1 MKKVISLALA
11 VVLALSLAA
20 CGANNNGDQQQSGG
34 DQAPEITSAL
44 ELLETVWN
52 DYGDDEKFPAVGGDF
67 SEENNVENGPG
78 NYDLTDREA
87 LDAVL
92 GLPQTAQVDQAA
104 SLIHMMNANTFTA
117 AAYHATEDAEALATA
132 LRDNIQQRQWMCGFP
147 DKVVVITVN
156 EVVVAM
162 YGHEDLINAFRD
174 QITGAYSA
182 AVVAFDEAI
191 DF

>member
-1 MKKVISLALA
+1 MKKVFSLALA

-44 ELLETVWN
+44 DLLETVWN

-147 DKVVVITVN
+147 DKVVVLTVD

-162 YGHEDLINAFRD
+162 YGDEELINSFRD
-174 QITGAYSA
+174 TLTGAYSG
-182 AVVAFDEAI
+182 AVINFDEAI
-191 DF
+191 Q

>member
-1 MKKVISLALA
+1 M
-11 VVLALSLAA
+11 
-20 CGANNNGDQQQSGG
+20 
-34 DQAPEITSAL
+34 
-44 ELLETVWN
+44 
-52 DYGDDEKFPAVGGDF
+52 
-67 SEENNVENGPG
+67 ENGPG

-147 DKVVVITVN
+147 DKVVVAVKG
-156 EVVVAM
+156 EYVVSVFGKNDPVDAFASRLSGI
-162 YGHEDLINAFRD
+162 YGAQLV
-174 QITGAYSA
+174 Y
-182 AVVAFDEAI
+182 DEAI
-191 DF
+191 Q

>member
-1 MKKVISLALA
+1 MKKVFSLALA

-20 CGANNNGDQQQSGG
+20 CGANNNGDQQQNGG

-52 DYGDDEKFPAVGGDF
+52 DYGEDEKFPAVGGDF

-147 DKVVVITVN
+147 DKVVVAVKG
-156 EVVVAM
+156 EYVVSVFGKNDPVDTFASRLSGI
-162 YGHEDLINAFRD
+162 YGAQLV
-174 QITGAYSA
+174 Y
-182 AVVAFDEAI
+182 DEAI
-191 DF
+191 Q

>member
-11 VVLALSLAA
+11 VVLALSLVA
-20 CGANNNGDQQQSGG
+20 CGANNNNGDQQQSGG

-44 ELLETVWN
+44 DLLETVWN
-52 DYGDDEKFPAVGGDF
+52 DYGDDEKFPAIGGDF

-147 DKVVVITVN
+147 DKVVVAVKGEYVVSVFGKN
-156 EVVVAM
+156 EPVDAFASRLSGI
-162 YGHEDLINAFRD
+162 YGAQLV
-174 QITGAYSA
+174 Y
-182 AVVAFDEAI
+182 DEAI
-191 DF
+191 Q

>member
-1 MKKVISLALA
+1 MKKVISLALV

-20 CGANNNGDQQQSGG
+20 CGVNNNGDQQQSGG

-87 LDAVL
+87 LDAAL

-147 DKVVVITVN
+147 DKVVVAVKG
-156 EVVVAM
+156 EYVVSVFGKNDPVDAFASRLSGI
-162 YGHEDLINAFRD
+162 YGAQLV
-174 QITGAYSA
+174 Y
-182 AVVAFDEAI
+182 DEAI
-191 DF
+191 Q

>member
-1 MKKVISLALA
+1 MKRILSAALCA
-11 VVLALSLAA
+11 ALLLTLCA
-20 CGANNNGDQQQSGG
+20 CGA
-34 DQAPEITSAL
+34 APAESADTPASPL

-147 DKVVVITVN
+147 DKVVVAVKG
-156 EVVVAM
+156 EYVVSVFGKNDPVDAFASRLSGI
-162 YGHEDLINAFRD
+162 YGAQLV
-174 QITGAYSA
+174 Y
-182 AVVAFDEAI
+182 DEAI
-191 DF
+191 Q